1 MGAYIYYRTA
11 DVEEADRA
19 MALLMEI
26 EENKLLLDK
35 GWGVGV
41 NSQEDI
47 DWAKKEFPH
56 MVDSMIRDQGRGEYK
71 VSGWDAEEEL
81 GISFEAFLERLTVI
95 FEKLNKDVEMKYLY
109 GSCAFG
115 GDYFSQSQIERIT
128 QEGELFSNK

>member
-19 MALLMEI
+19 MSVLLEV

-35 GWGVGV
+35 GWGVGIT
-41 NSQEDI
+41 NQEDI
-47 DWAKKEFPH
+47 DWVKKERPD
-56 MVDSMIRDQGRGEYK
+56 MVEYMKSRQGKSEYK

-81 GISFEAFLERLTVI
+81 GISFEELLERLTII
-95 FEKLNKDVEMKYLY
+95 FEKLNEEIEMRYLY

-128 QEGELFSNK
+128 KEGELFSNR

>member
-11 DVEEADRA
+11 DVKEADRA

-81 GISFEAFLERLTVI
+81 GIDFEAFLERLTVI
-95 FEKLNKDVEMKYLY
+95 FEKLNEDVEMKYLY

-115 GDYFSQSQIERIT
+115 GSYFTQSQIERIT